1 MSGSNNQTAFYDRQS
16 LCGVKQLIMWP
27 RLQSQ
32 GILYS
37 SLQRNSHRK
46 DHIVFV
52 CGGCTCTDL
61 CQFSLLTVNV
71 FVCRLYSRRVV
82 YGLPAVSGRERGRTA
97 GLCHGGP
104 GSPTRGHHHECLKK
118 KALLWLVVDRLRT
131 KETLFLA
138 LILFWPVLQLLRT
151 SNNKNIIYF
160 R

>member
-1 MSGSNNQTAFYDRQS
+1 M
-16 LCGVKQLIMWP
+16 KQLIIWP

-37 SLQRNSHRK
+37 SLVSSIGHQENSHRR
-46 DHIVFV
+46 DL
-52 CGGCTCTDL
+52 CGGCTCTDIL
-61 CQFSLLTVNV
+61 SDLLTQFSLLTLNL

-82 YGLPAVSGRERGRTA
+82 YGLPPVSGRERGRTA

-104 GSPTRGHHHECLKK
+104 GSPARGHHHECLKK

-138 LILFWPVLQLLRT
+138 LILFWSVLQLLRT

-160 R
+160 C